1 MRWWRH
7 RVKRNA
13 QRPSQVGD
21 MGRRWLGPALNTI
34 GCRHAAKK
42 KSSTETKTARAEAKA
57 GPTHLLRFSVPV
69 VAEPDRRE
77 GQLPRVVVPHEDG
90 PLHHLPLADAAQLR
104 EARAGPD
111 SRLRHPVARRAVLF
125 RLRELVLSCRGGVGA
140 GHGRTRQEDGWL
152 VRGGGVQDSVGRWA
166 HRSTKHQ
173 SENKDKTVARYVV
186 GRIRPISLQAW
197 VACGTRGL
205 SG

>member
-1 MRWWRH
+1 MVGAGGRAKTTIR
-7 RVKRNA
+7 RVTNNHELTCPQPLTPPRTA
-13 QRPSQVGD
+13 P
-21 MGRRWLGPALNTI
+21 PPLNTI

-42 KSSTETKTARAEAKA
+42 KSITETKTARAEAKA

-152 VRGGGVQDSVGRWA
+152 VRGGGGSGFGRSMGA
-166 HRSTKHQ
+166 
-173 SENKDKTVARYVV
+173 
-186 GRIRPISLQAW
+186 
-197 VACGTRGL
+197 
-205 SG
+205 